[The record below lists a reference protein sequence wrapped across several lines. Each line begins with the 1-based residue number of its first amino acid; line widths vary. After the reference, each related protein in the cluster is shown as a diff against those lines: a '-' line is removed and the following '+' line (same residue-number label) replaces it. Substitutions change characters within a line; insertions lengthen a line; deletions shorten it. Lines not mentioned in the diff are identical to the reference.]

1 LRDDATDGG
10 NAIMTLQR
18 RAGVALWRQIA
29 ETLANDI
36 KAQVFGPGQR
46 LPTEAELAERF
57 AVNRHTVRRGIAFLE
72 QEGVL
77 RVEQGRGTFVQERV
91 VDYRLGKRTR
101 FSENIE
107 KQSRIPSGEI
117 VRAMVMAAEADVAR
131 NLHIRKGAPVVL
143 IENVGKVDG
152 RPISVA
158 AHHFPARRFPD
169 IIDHYKRS
177 RSVTKA
183 LAHYGIED
191 YTRKETRITARLPS
205 ASESRLLELPRSQ
218 PVLVIEAINIDP
230 EGRVI
235 EYGWTRMAAERAQLV
250 VQP

>member
-1 LRDDATDGG
+1 
-10 NAIMTLQR
+10 MTLQR
-18 RAGVALWRQIA
+18 QAGVALWRQIA
-29 ETLANDI
+29 EILENDI
-36 KAQVFGPGQR
+36 RQKVFEPGQR

-57 AVNRHTVRRGIAFLE
+57 AVNRHTLRRGIGFLE

-91 VDYRLGKRTR
+91 VDYKLGKRTR

-117 VRAMVMAAEADVAR
+117 VRALVMAADAEVAK
-131 NLHIRKGAPVVL
+131 NLHLRKGAPVEL
-143 IENVGKVDG
+143 IENVGKVDE

-158 AHHFPARRFPD
+158 AHHFPAKRFPD
-169 IIDHYKRS
+169 IIEVYKQE

-183 LAHYGIED
+183 LARYGIDD
-191 YTRKETRITARLPS
+191 YTRKETRITARLPNS
-205 ASESRLLELPRSQ
+205 NESRLLALPRSQ
-218 PVLVIEAINIDP
+218 PVLVIEAINIDLQ
-230 EGRVI
+230 GRVI

-250 VQP
+250 VQA

>member
-1 LRDDATDGG
+1 
-10 NAIMTLQR
+10 MTLQR
-18 RAGVALWRQIA
+18 REGMALWRQIA
-29 ETLANDI
+29 ETLEGDI
-36 KAQVFGPGQR
+36 KDGVFAPGKQ
-46 LPTEAELAERF
+46 LPTEAELAGRF
-57 AVNRHTVRRGIAFLE
+57 GVNRHTVRRGIAFLE
-72 QEGVL
+72 QEGLL
-77 RVEQGRGTFVQERV
+77 RVEQGRGTFVQERM

-101 FSENIE
+101 FSENIQ
-107 KQSRIPSGEI
+107 KQSRLPSGEM
-117 VRAMVMAAEADVAR
+117 VRALMLSADATVAK
-131 NLHIRKGAPVVL
+131 NLHLRKGAPVVL

-169 IIDHYKRS
+169 IIEVYKRTGS
-177 RSVTKA
+177 ITKA
-183 LAHYGIED
+183 LAHYGIAD

-205 ASESRLLELPRSQ
+205 TNECRLLELPRSQ
-218 PVLVIEAINIDP
+218 PVLVSENINVDP

>member
-1 LRDDATDGG
+1 
-10 NAIMTLQR
+10 MTLQR

-29 ETLANDI
+29 ESLESDI
-36 KAQVFGPGQR
+36 KEQVFDPGQK

-57 AVNRHTVRRGIAFLE
+57 SVNRHTVRRGIAYLE
-72 QEGVL
+72 QEGIL

-91 VDYRLGKRTR
+91 VDYKLGKRTR

-117 VRAMVMAAEADVAR
+117 VRALIVAADAAVAK
-131 NLHIRKGAPVVL
+131 NLRLRKGQPVVL
-143 IENVGKVDG
+143 IENVGKVDD
-152 RPISVA
+152 RPISVS
-158 AHHFPARRFPD
+158 AHHFAARRFPD
-169 IIDHYKRS
+169 MIEIYKRLG
-177 RSVTKA
+177 SVTKA
-183 LAHYGIED
+183 LKHFGIED

-205 ASESRLLELPRSQ
+205 TSESRLLALPRSQ
-218 PVLVIEAINIDP
+218 PVLVTESINIDP

-235 EYGWTRMAAERAQLV
+235 EYGWGRMAADRAQLV

>member
-1 LRDDATDGG
+1 
-10 NAIMTLQR
+10 MTLQR

-29 ETLANDI
+29 ESLEQDI
-36 KAQVFGPGQR
+36 KERVFKPGQR

-57 AVNRHTVRRGIAFLE
+57 SVNRHTVRRSTGYLE

-91 VDYRLGKRTR
+91 VHFKLGKRTR
-101 FSENIE
+101 FSENIL
-107 KQSRIPSGEI
+107 KQSRIPSGEL
-117 VRAMVMAAEADVAR
+117 VRALVLAADENVAR
-131 NLHIRKGAPVVL
+131 SLRIRKGAPVVL
-143 IENVGKVDG
+143 IESINKVDG
-152 RPISVA
+152 RPMSVV

-169 IIDHYKRS
+169 MIEVYRRA

-183 LAHYGIED
+183 LAHYGIDD

-205 ASESRLLELPRSQ
+205 GSESRLLELPRSQ
-218 PVLVIEAINIDP
+218 PVLVTESVNIDGD
-230 EGRVI
+230 GRAI
-235 EYGWTRMAAERAQLV
+235 EFGWGRMAAERAQLV

>member
-1 LRDDATDGG
+1 
-10 NAIMTLQR
+10 MTLQR

-29 ETLANDI
+29 ETLEGDI
-36 KAQVFGPGQR
+36 KQQVFKPGQR
-46 LPTEAELAERF
+46 LPTESELAERF

-72 QEGVL
+72 QEGLL

-107 KQSRIPSGEI
+107 KQSRIPSGEL
-117 VRAMVMAAEADVAR
+117 VRALVLAADATLAK
-131 NLHIRKGAPVVL
+131 NLQLRKGAPVVL
-143 IENVGKVDG
+143 IESVGKVDG

-169 IIDHYKRS
+169 IIEIYRREKS
-177 RSVTKA
+177 ITKA
-183 LAHYGIED
+183 LAHYGVND
-191 YTRKETRITARLPS
+191 YTRKESRITARLPN
-205 ASESRLLELPRSQ
+205 ANECRLLELPRSQ
-218 PVLVIEAINIDP
+218 PVLVTESINIDSD
-230 EGRVI
+230 GRVI
-235 EYGWTRMAAERAQLV
+235 EFGWARMAAERAQIV